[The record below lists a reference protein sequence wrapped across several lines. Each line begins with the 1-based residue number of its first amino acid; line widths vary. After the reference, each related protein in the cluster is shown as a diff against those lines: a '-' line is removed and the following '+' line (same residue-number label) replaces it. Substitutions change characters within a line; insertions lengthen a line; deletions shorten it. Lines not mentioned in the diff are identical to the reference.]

1 MVWLTLLWS
10 NKRII
15 AEIIS
20 LILAILIGYWFFIHN
35 PNVIDGL
42 EKDKVELSRQLE
54 AGKRAITLLSNIQK
68 SKEVIN
74 DATFKNI
81 STIKSNAIPRRAVI
95 IKYGLL

>member
-1 MVWLTLLWS
+1 MWLTILWS
-10 NKRII
+10 NRKLI

-20 LILAILIGYWFFIHN
+20 LILAIIIGYWFMIHN
-35 PNVIDGL
+35 PKIIDGL

-54 AGKRAITLLSNIQK
+54 AGKQAITLLSNIQK

-81 STIKSNAIPRRAVI
+81 STIRTNAVPRRTVI